1 MPGRT
6 FPRPEFMRRALTL
19 ARKGVGRTAPNPA
32 VGAVVVRRGRIVG
45 EGYHRAA
52 GEPHAEV
59 EALRAAGEKARG
71 ADLYVTL
78 EPCDHRGRT
87 GRCTAA
93 ILAAGVA
100 RVAYAMEDPN
110 PRVRGRGARRLR
122 EAGVGVREGLMEAE
136 ARELTRGYAR
146 WIAAGRPHVT
156 LKLAVSLDGQ
166 IAAAGGASRWIT
178 GEAARRLVHRMRS
191 EADAILV
198 GGGTARRDDPLLTAR
213 VRGGRTPRRVIL
225 TTRPGAILRNR
236 FFRAGA
242 GEVLVACPAG
252 IPRRESERLR
262 ALGARLL
269 PLPSRGGRVRAA
281 DLLDA
286 LGAEGVMSLLV
297 EGGGRTAGWLAAE
310 GAVDRYVLFVG
321 PLLLG
326 EGVRAVSGWACPD
339 PKSGVRLAFT
349 AVRRVGEDLMV
360 VAEPREGR

>member
-1 MPGRT
+1 
-6 FPRPEFMRRALTL
+6 
-19 ARKGVGRTAPNPA
+19 V
-32 VGAVVVRRGRIVG
+32 VG

-59 EALRAAGEKARG
+59 EALREAGEKARG

-87 GRCTAA
+87 PPCTAA
-93 ILAAGVA
+93 VIAAGIA
-100 RVAYAMEDPN
+100 RIAYAVEDPN

-122 EAGVGVREGLMEAE
+122 EAGVTVHEGLLSGA
-136 ARELTRGYAR
+136 ARELNRGFAR
-146 WIAAGRPHVT
+146 WIATGRPYVT

-213 VRGGRTPRRVIL
+213 VPGGKTPRRIVV
-225 TTRPGAILRNR
+225 TTRPGVLRR
-236 FFRAGA
+236 IRLLRDGS

-252 IPRRESERLR
+252 IPRREAERLR
-262 ALGARLL
+262 ALGARVL
-269 PLPSRGGRVRAA
+269 PLPARGGRIRAA
-281 DLLDA
+281 DLLGA
-286 LGAEGVMSLLV
+286 LGAEGVTSLLV

-310 GAVDRYVLFVG
+310 GAVDRYVLFVA

-326 EGVRAVSGWACPD
+326 EGVRALSGWACPD
-339 PKSGVRLAFT
+339 PLSGVRLSFET
-349 AVRRVGEDLMV
+349 VRRVGKDILLI
-360 VAEPREGR
+360 AEPREGR

>member
-1 MPGRT
+1 
-6 FPRPEFMRRALTL
+6 
-19 ARKGVGRTAPNPA
+19 
-32 VGAVVVRRGRIVG
+32 
-45 EGYHRAA
+45 
-52 GEPHAEV
+52 
-59 EALRAAGEKARG
+59 
-71 ADLYVTL
+71 
-78 EPCDHRGRT
+78 
-87 GRCTAA
+87 
-93 ILAAGVA
+93 
-100 RVAYAMEDPN
+100 
-110 PRVRGRGARRLR
+110 
-122 EAGVGVREGLMEAE
+122 
-136 ARELTRGYAR
+136 
-146 WIAAGRPHVT
+146 
-156 LKLAVSLDGQ
+156 
-166 IAAAGGASRWIT
+166 
-178 GEAARRLVHRMRS
+178 
-191 EADAILV
+191 
-198 GGGTARRDDPLLTAR
+198 
-213 VRGGRTPRRVIL
+213 VIL

-286 LGAEGVMSLLV
+286 LGAEGVTSLLV

>member
-1 MPGRT
+1 MHGGT
-6 FPRPEFMRRALTL
+6 FPRPEFMRRALVL
-19 ARKGVGRTAPNPA
+19 ARKGAGRTAPNPA
-32 VGAVVVRRGRIVG
+32 VGAVIVSRGRIVG

-52 GEPHAEV
+52 GEPHAEI

-87 GRCTAA
+87 GPCTAA
-93 ILAAGVA
+93 ILGAGVG

-122 EAGVGVREGLMEAE
+122 EAGVVVRDGLMETE
-136 ARELTRGYAR
+136 ARELNRGYLR
-146 WIAAGRPHVT
+146 WVVSGRPHVT
-156 LKLAVSLDGQ
+156 LKLAISLDGQ

-178 GEAARRLVHRMRS
+178 GEAARLAVHRMRS
-191 EADAILV
+191 EADALLV

-213 VRGGRTPRRVIL
+213 IRGGRNPRRVIL
-225 TTRPGAILRNR
+225 TTRPGGILRNR
-236 FFRAGA
+236 LFRAGS

-252 IPRRESERLR
+252 IPRRELERLR
-262 ALGARLL
+262 ALGARVLI
-269 PLPSRGGRVRAA
+269 LPSRGGRVRAA
-281 DLLDA
+281 GLLDA
-286 LGAEGVMSLLV
+286 LGAEGVTSLLV

-310 GAVDRYVLFVG
+310 GAIDRYVLFIA

-339 PKSGVRLAFT
+339 PESGVRLALV

>member
-1 MPGRT
+1 MPKGT
-6 FPRPEFMRRALTL
+6 FPAAGFMRRALAL
-19 ARKGVGRTAPNPA
+19 ARKGLGRTAPNPA
-32 VGAVVVRRGRIVG
+32 VGAVVVRRGRVVG

-87 GRCTAA
+87 PPCTAA
-93 ILAAGVA
+93 IVAAGVA

-122 EAGVGVREGLMEAE
+122 EAGIMVHEGLLSGA
-136 ARELTRGYAR
+136 AKELNRGFAR
-146 WIAAGRPHVT
+146 WVVSGRPHVT
-156 LKLAVSLDGQ
+156 LKLAISLDGQ
-166 IAAAGGASRWIT
+166 IAAAGGASRWIS

-213 VRGGRTPRRVIL
+213 VPGGRAPRRVVV

-236 FFRAGA
+236 LFRAGP

-252 IPRRESERLR
+252 IPRREAERLR
-262 ALGARLL
+262 ALGARVL
-269 PLPSRGGRVRAA
+269 PLPSRAGRIRAA
-281 DLLDA
+281 DLLAA
-286 LGAEGVMSLLV
+286 LGAEGVTSLLV

-310 GAVDRYVLFVG
+310 DAVDRYVLLVA

-326 EGVRAVSGWACPD
+326 EGVRAVSGWACAD
-339 PKSGVRLAFT
+339 PQAGVRLSFE
-349 AVRRVGEDLMV
+349 AVRRVGKDILLI
-360 VAEPREGR
+360 AEPRDGR